1 MDENKKER
9 FLKVYQN
16 LPLNER
22 KNTILIL
29 GEKKEKKPLSW
40 DIAYLEISE
49 ETEIGEE
56 ILNKL
61 IRLNLI

>member
-29 GEKKEKKPLSW
+29 EDKKERKPLSW